1 MVVMM
6 QKSIH
11 CTVVGDGFVGKS
23 SLVQKFINGT
33 FNQNYIATLKDD
45 YMAKVSANGDVF
57 NLNVADIAG
66 EHEDLSSISTSD
78 IFIVCFSLVD
88 DDSMNSVL
96 SFWIPKIRAI
106 AKHSPVVLVGTQSDL
121 RDAGHSGHI
130 PQSEGRALAK
140 SVRAEVYVECSA
152 KSGSGVQ
159 DAFHSA
165 VTASIRYSKRKVNI
179 LKRVLGR

>member
-1 MVVMM
+1 MNYLHV
-6 QKSIH
+6 IF
-11 CTVVGDGFVGKS
+11 FVF
-23 SLVQKFINGT
+23 Q
-33 FNQNYIATLKDD
+33 
-45 YMAKVSANGDVF
+45 
-57 NLNVADIAG
+57 
-66 EHEDLSSISTSD
+66 HEDLSSISTSD

-96 SFWIPKIRAI
+96 NFWIPKIRAI

-130 PQSEGRALAK
+130 RPSEGRALAK
-140 SVRAEVYVECSA
+140 SVGAEAYVECSA

-165 VTASIRYSKRKVNI
+165 ITASIRYSKRKVNI